1 MPFVTDWCVCVCVL
15 AFKGYLWMA
24 EARKSLGLQRVS
36 PTQFPPTMTAL
47 KLITYRAWVS
57 FGFPACL
64 AYICIGFF
72 CFLAFVCVLITFML
86 LDAFASCCIV
96 QQWGTGRRVC
106 GSRRINY
113 AASCSAHS
121 RQSESRRLEAASPNT
136 TVNQLQQQA
145 AKATE
150 KGSKIKAK
158 ANQAWQS

>member
-1 MPFVTDWCVCVCVL
+1 MCVCACIQGIPLDGRGAQEPRVATSVPN
-15 AFKGYLWMA
+15 AVSSHHDGPQTHHVPSMGFF
-24 EARKSLGLQRVS
+24 RVS
-36 PTQFPPTMTAL
+36 
-47 KLITYRAWVS
+47 
-57 FGFPACL
+57 CL
-64 AYICIGFF
+64 SGVHLYWFF
-72 CFLAFVCVLITFML
+72 VCFLAFVCVLITFMP